1 MANFHHLGVYL
12 GVQIAFKVVHNGGV
26 LNLARK
32 KFPWLSL
39 ASNRTFELVSEL
51 S

>member
-26 LNLARK
+26 LNLAQEK
-32 KFPWLSL
+32 IPWLSL
-39 ASNRTFELVSEL
+39 ASNRRFEFLSEL
-51 S
+51 P